1 MAAFKSYFMKKPKKP
16 VKKSISLLRKN
27 LKTVLHQYI
36 RQRDMQNGY
45 GICISCQK
53 NYPYEQLQAGHYI
66 KAGNYARVRYEE
78 DNINAQCGFSC
89 NMQKGGNVVEYR
101 INLVKKIGEDRV
113 LRLENMRHDPFK
125 PTREWYEEKIE
136 TYKNLLK

>member
-1 MAAFKSYFMKKPKKP
+1 MKPKKPKKKP
-16 VKKSISLLRKN
+16 ISLLRKN
-27 LKTVLHQYI
+27 LKEVLHKYI
-36 RQRDMQNGY
+36 RLRDTIEGGGTRW

-101 INLVKKIGEDRV
+101 INLVKKIGEERV
-113 LRLENMRHDPFK
+113 KRLEDIRHEPFK
-125 PTREWYEEKIE
+125 QNREWYEEKIQY
-136 TYKNLLK
+136 YKNLIS